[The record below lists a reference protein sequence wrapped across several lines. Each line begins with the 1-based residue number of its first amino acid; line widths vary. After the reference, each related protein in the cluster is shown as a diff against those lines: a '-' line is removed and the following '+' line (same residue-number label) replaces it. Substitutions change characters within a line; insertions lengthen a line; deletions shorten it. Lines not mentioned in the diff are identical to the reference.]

1 MGYWISLV
9 SLVERM
15 CGMAKSNPELT
26 KDFLKQYARESKD
39 LLSAEV
45 FSSPGHFAGEAEFI
59 QMIEDGYRNG
69 DRHFT
74 FEIKPAECA
83 LIVVDLQEDF
93 VDPGK
98 PMCVPEAYRQ
108 IPRVKSLIA
117 GCRELGVP
125 VVFTEHTIAEDCA
138 GSYYEYWDD
147 IADGATKE
155 GAPNTAV
162 YHELAPLHGE
172 RVIRTKHSYDSFAG
186 TDLDYVLRDR
196 GVKTVIICGTL
207 TNFCCEATARGAFS
221 LHYNVVFGSDVT
233 ATQSAFAHEATLRTM
248 RYGYAR
254 VLDHRMIL
262 KLMRDGDDMNAEAR
276 TRRDNQRRHKQ

>member
-1 MGYWISLV
+1 
-9 SLVERM
+9 M

-155 GAPNTAV
+155 GAPNTAGQRRSHLLRSRFRGMPACS
-162 YHELAPLHGE
+162 YRSGRRSRAERKAADRAATSLGE
-172 RVIRTKHSYDSFAG
+172 RPALKSAEPSPKPSAP
-186 TDLDYVLRDR
+186 
-196 GVKTVIICGTL
+196 
-207 TNFCCEATARGAFS
+207 AAR
-221 LHYNVVFGSDVT
+221 
-233 ATQSAFAHEATLRTM
+233 
-248 RYGYAR
+248 
-254 VLDHRMIL
+254 
-262 KLMRDGDDMNAEAR
+262 
-276 TRRDNQRRHKQ
+276 

>member
-1 MGYWISLV
+1 MIQ
-9 SLVERM
+9 RD
-15 CGMAKSNPELT
+15 PELV
-26 KDFLKQYARESKD
+26 DQFLKQYGRDQRELLDSKR
-39 LLSAEV
+39 
-45 FSSPGHFAGEAEFI
+45 FSSPGRFAGEAEFI
-59 QMIEDGYRNG
+59 PLIEDGYRHG
-69 DRHFT
+69 DRHFA
-74 FEIKPAECA
+74 FEIKAAECA

-108 IPRVKSLIA
+108 IPRVKALIA

-125 VVFTEHTIAEDCA
+125 VIFTEHTIAGDCA
-138 GSYYEYWDD
+138 GTYYEFWDD

-155 GAPNTAV
+155 GAPNTRV
-162 YHELAPLHGE
+162 YHELAPLPSE
-172 RVIRTKHSYDSFAG
+172 RVIRVKHSYDSFAG

-196 GVKTVIICGTL
+196 RIKTVIICGTL

-233 ATQSAFAHEATLRTM
+233 ATQNALAHEATLRTM

-254 VLDHRMIL
+254 VLDHQTMLR
-262 KLMRDGDDMNAEAR
+262 LMRKGDDMYAEAR
-276 TRRDNQRRHKQ
+276 KQRDAQRARAARITAVA

>member
-1 MGYWISLV
+1 MSQGD
-9 SLVERM
+9 
-15 CGMAKSNPELT
+15 AKLT
-26 KDFLKQYARESKD
+26 GEFLKQYDRRPQD
-39 LLSAEV
+39 LLGPDR
-45 FSSPGHFAGEAEFI
+45 FSSPGRFAGEAEFI
-59 QMIEDGYRNG
+59 QMIEDGYRSG

-74 FEIKPAECA
+74 FEIKPEECA

-93 VDPGK
+93 VDPAK

-108 IPRVKSLIA
+108 IPRVKTLIA
-117 GCRELGVP
+117 GCRDLGVP

-147 IADGATKE
+147 IADGATRE
-155 GAPNTAV
+155 GAANTAV
-162 YHELAPLHGE
+162 YHELAPRPGE

-196 GVKTVIICGTL
+196 GVRTVIICGTL

-233 ATQSAFAHEATLRTM
+233 ATQNAFAHEATLRTM

-254 VLDHRMIL
+254 VLDHQTIL
-262 KLMRDGDDMNAEAR
+262 KLMRDGDDLYAEAR
-276 TRRDNQRRHKQ
+276 MRRDNQRAAARRSRQ